1 MKKKWGRNFKV
12 GRKYEESLKKNKVSE
27 MGRKSGWNVGRKEN

>member
-12 GRKYEESLKKNKVSE
+12 GRKYEESLKKIKSQKWEEKVGE
-27 MGRKSGWNVGRKEN
+27 M